1 MEIFGSTFDDS
12 VFLEARDRVCVS
24 LSSYNAKLCEPEW
37 FCDNAALDTED
48 SLEKQKV
55 YKFRGDLAM
64 KQGNYQWFCD
74 NAALDTEDSLEKQ
87 KVYKFRGD
95 LAMKQG
101 NYQEAL
107 EAYSSCL
114 EWIADNNLTIRRDVL
129 EGMARSCTKL
139 GQRDKA
145 LELANVLSKEA
156 SNTCH
161 LTSLLLLK
169 VSIYQHFG
177 AIRSKM
183 MSLQQLCSLLP
194 FNPWHWFNLG
204 QMCLHLLESKT
215 TTVLCE
221 SARELNVGEAEEQQE
236 EAADLDEDTIWLKA
250 CTCFVRTRILRQ
262 QQCSF
267 VLQRSE
273 STLQTTDE
281 AIQRLSP
288 KEKTLQA
295 LTEVMSEDLIP
306 EKMREDYQDGES
318 LASVCVQSFRDRW
331 WNKILLN
338 GVLETDAE
346 GSWKTGWK

>member
-12 VFLEARDRVCVS
+12 VFSEARDRVCVS

-48 SLEKQKV
+48 ALEKQKV

-64 KQGNYQWFCD
+64 RQGNYQ
-74 NAALDTEDSLEKQ
+74 K
-87 KVYKFRGD
+87 
-95 LAMKQG
+95 
-101 NYQEAL
+101 AL

-129 EGMARSCTKL
+129 EGMARCCTKL

-145 LELANVLSKEA
+145 LDAANLLSKEA

-169 VSIYQHFG
+169 VSIYHHFG
-177 AIRSKM
+177 AIGSKM
-183 MSLQQLCSLLP
+183 TKRTTGSC
-194 FNPWHWFNLG
+194 F
-204 QMCLHLLESKT
+204 SKR
-215 TTVLCE
+215 CE
-221 SARELNVGEAEEQQE
+221 SAREQNGGEAEEQQE

-250 CTCFVRTRILRQ
+250 CTSFIRTRLLLRILRQ
-262 QQCSF
+262 QQSSF

-273 STLQTTDE
+273 SILQTTDE
-281 AIQRLSP
+281 ALQQLSP
-288 KEKTLQA
+288 KEETLQA

-318 LASVCVQSFRDRW
+318 LASVCVQSFRERW
-331 WNKILLN
+331 WNKIVLN
-338 GVLETDAE
+338 RDLETDRHE
-346 GSWKTGWK
+346 KEMDIKS